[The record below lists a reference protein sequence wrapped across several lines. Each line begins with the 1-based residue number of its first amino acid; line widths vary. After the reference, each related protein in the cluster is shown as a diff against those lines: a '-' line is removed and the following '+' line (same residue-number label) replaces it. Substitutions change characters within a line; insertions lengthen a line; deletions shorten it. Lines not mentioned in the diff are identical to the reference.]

1 MDDYIRTLKQAGFK
15 GDISRDVAERDL
27 HSHDASIYEIR
38 PQLVIAPY
46 DAGDVQIAVKAAHA
60 HKTSHPT
67 LSLTA
72 RGAGTDMSG
81 GAVNDSVV
89 MDFTKH
95 MHGTGPVT
103 SAAATVLPGTYY
115 RDFEPE
121 TIKQDALMPAY
132 PASRDYC
139 TVGGMVNND
148 SGGEKSLQY
157 GNVRNFVQ
165 SLRVVFADGVERDV
179 RPLNVAQL
187 RAKVAQRDFEGSVY
201 RQLFAICER
210 RYDLIRKHQPDVSKN
225 TMGYNLA
232 GVWDRERG
240 IFDPTKLFTGSQGTL
255 GITTDITFRL
265 VPARRHSG
273 LLILYLREIGHL
285 GDIITEVLKHK
296 PASFESFDDVTLGL
310 ALRHM
315 GSFRERMSG
324 GAYARMVAATLL
336 DVPQLLTRRP
346 KLVLMVEFNGSS
358 ETEVRMRIK
367 RLHGAMAGKAARYE
381 INGFE
386 ESASAGSSARFWAIR
401 RASFSLLRQQVKDKH
416 AAPFIDDLVVNP
428 KHLQEFLPQLQ
439 KLIRRHKLFAT
450 IAGHMGDG
458 NFHVIPLMQLEHE
471 AERHK
476 LAAAMRDVAELVL
489 KYRGSLA
496 GEHNDGMVRGPWLE
510 QVYGPDML
518 ALFKQTKRIFDPQ
531 NIFNPHKKTDADQA
545 YADRHI
551 RTHF

>member
-1 MDDYIRTLKQAGFK
+1 MDDLIRTLKQAGFK
-15 GDISRDVAERDL
+15 GDISRDVTERDRC
-27 HSHDASIYEIR
+27 SHDASIYEIR

-46 DAGDVQIAVKAAHA
+46 DAGDVQIAVKVVSILKPH
-60 HKTSHPT
+60 HPG

-72 RGAGTDMSG
+72 RSGGTDMSG
-81 GAVNDSVV
+81 GTVTESVV
-89 MDFTKH
+89 VDFARY
-95 MHGTGPVT
+95 MRGVGPVT
-103 SAAATVLPGTYY
+103 TTAATALPGTYY

-121 TIKQDALMPAY
+121 TLKQDAIMPTY

-157 GNVRNFVQ
+157 GNTRNFVQ

-179 RPLNVAQL
+179 RPLTVPQL
-187 RAKVAQRDFEGSVY
+187 RAKVSQRDFEGNIY
-201 RQLFAICER
+201 RQIFGLCES
-210 RYDLIRKHQPDVSKN
+210 RYDLIRRQQPQVSKN

-240 IFDPTKLFTGSQGTL
+240 IFDMTKLFTGSQGTL
-255 GITTDITFRL
+255 GLTTDITFRL
-265 VPARRHSG
+265 VPARRHTG
-273 LLILYLREIGHL
+273 LLIMYLRQIDHL
-285 GDIITEVLKHK
+285 GDIISEVLKHK

-315 GSFRERMSG
+315 GSFKELMSG
-324 GAYARMVAATLL
+324 PAFVRMVAATAL
-336 DVPQLLTRRP
+336 DLPQLLTRRP

-367 RLHGAMAGKAARYE
+367 RLHAAMAARSARYE
-381 INGFE
+381 INGFDE
-386 ESASAGSSARFWAIR
+386 AATAGASARFWSIR

-428 KHLQEFLPQLQ
+428 KHLPEFLPQLQ
-439 KLIRRHKLFAT
+439 KLIKRHKLFAT

-458 NFHVIPLMQLEHE
+458 NFHVIPLMRLELE
-471 AERHK
+471 SERHK
-476 LAAAMRDVAELVL
+476 LQTAMRDVAELVL

-496 GEHNDGMVRGPWLE
+496 GEHNDGLVRGPWLE
-510 QVYGPDML
+510 RVYGPDML
-518 ALFKQTKRIFDPQ
+518 ALFKQTKHIFDPQ
-531 NIFNPHKKTDADQA
+531 GVFNPHKKTEADQA
-545 YADRHI
+545 YADKHI